1 MAEDLINDGGPVAAY
16 RKQGRQRVRCS
27 WLSCNVDDLTS
38 QHCRYLARLM
48 PLIREENTIVNGP
61 DLFSQYDYY
70 SKNKAVN
77 EPYVRDQ
84 KLVGRIPFDEA
95 GAPVSLIKAP
105 IQDYIGCL
113 TRVNNVRTLKNANT
127 SQIVIRKLDIENLNG
142 DVVELTLRDEMAC
155 TFAKNVYHQM
165 ERPVF
170 IAVSFCK
177 LSKYREVEAIRDQYR
192 AQLKLNPSLDIS
204 EERCT
209 DLDQEKNRNRF
220 ALSTLLQQNPDG
232 YRAVRFTC
240 EGTIIGINTA
250 RDWYYQSCSKCIR
263 KVIDGNSARECGDYG
278 PQPEPTCPPGQAPY
292 IFKWLWKKLTVTA
305 EGVILKGLLSKLE
318 MKDARTINLKDE
330 VEKIIRSG
338 SGFVD
343 VEIPFTPRAKR
354 SALALIGDSG
364 RIIGGPENVFCCS
377 GKNGGPGEGT
387 WGKTDRDF

>member
-1 MAEDLINDGGPVAAY
+1 MNFHGRVLI
-16 RKQGRQRVRCS
+16 VRCS

-48 PLIREENTIVNGP
+48 PLIREANTIVNGP
-61 DLFSQYDYY
+61 DLFGQSDYY

-95 GAPVSLIKAP
+95 GAP
-105 IQDYIGCL
+105 IGRL
-113 TRVNNVRTLKNANT
+113 NTL
-127 SQIVIRKLDIENLNG
+127 KLDIENLNG

-155 TFAKNVYHQM
+155 TFAKNVYDQM

-204 EERCT
+204 EERCL

-220 ALSTLLQQNPDG
+220 ALSTLLQKNPDG

-250 RDWYYQSCSKCIR
+250 RDWYYQSCSKCIQ
-263 KVIDGNSARECGDYG
+263 KVIDGNGARECGDHG

-305 EGVILKGLLSKLE
+305 EG
-318 MKDARTINLKDE
+318 
-330 VEKIIRSG
+330 
-338 SGFVD
+338 
-343 VEIPFTPRAKR
+343 
-354 SALALIGDSG
+354 
-364 RIIGGPENVFCCS
+364 
-377 GKNGGPGEGT
+377 
-387 WGKTDRDF
+387 